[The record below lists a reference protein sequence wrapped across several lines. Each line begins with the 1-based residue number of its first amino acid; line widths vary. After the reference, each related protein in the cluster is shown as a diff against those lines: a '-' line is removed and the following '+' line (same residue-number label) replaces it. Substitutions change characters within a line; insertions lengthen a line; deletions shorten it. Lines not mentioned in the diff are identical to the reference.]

1 MKTPFVQYRCDATKA
16 HCIAIAHRLAEF
28 ERGWMPEL
36 TRFLP
41 TPVLSVVREVT
52 AAASC
57 RSMDDAVELHAA
69 GFSKI
74 LISRPV
80 VDSNSLAQLAELAQ
94 SCELTCVADHFR
106 HAELLSNSLRLRNAT
121 ARLLIDVEVGA
132 QRGGV
137 RPGPDSTRLATAA
150 AQLPGLTIAGV
161 YADDDVCDSGA
172 SMLDSHAEGLS
183 LDDIQTVAAH
193 CRRMIQATGID
204 CQNLV
209 TGRRTFASV
218 LKPCDVTISLFNP
231 LDAAIDAAST
241 NSELNRDQLPVVL
254 ISRVLSRPTLET
266 CVIDFGSQCTG
277 RKLPVVAYPKGAVVQ
292 RISDDTST
300 LSLSAASLDLR
311 IGDEVE
317 VMADWRSCLPL
328 ASECRTSNSEC

>member
-1 MKTPFVQYRCDATKA
+1 MKTPFVQYRCDAIKTN
-16 HCIAIAHRLAEF
+16 CMAIASRLAEF

-41 TPVLSVVREVT
+41 KPVLSVVREVT
-52 AAASC
+52 TAASC
-57 RSMDDAVELHAA
+57 RSLDDAVELHAA

-80 VDSNSLAQLAELAQ
+80 VDSNSLAQLSELAL

-106 HAELLSNSLRLRNAT
+106 HAELLSNSLRVRNAT
-121 ARLLIDVEVGA
+121 AQLIIDVEVGA
-132 QRGGV
+132 HRGGV

-161 YADDDVCDSGA
+161 YVDDEACDSGSGA
-172 SMLDSHAEGLS
+172 LDGPAEKLS

-193 CRRMIQATGID
+193 CRRMIQTTGIA

-209 TGRRTFASV
+209 TGRRSYASV

-231 LDAAIDAAST
+231 LDASCDMST
-241 NSELNRDQLPVVL
+241 NSELTRDQLPVVL

-266 CVIDFGSQCTG
+266 CVIDFGSRCTG
-277 RKLPVVAYPKGAVVQ
+277 QKLPLLVYPRGAIVQ

-300 LSLSAASLDLR
+300 LLLSAASLDVK

-317 VMADWRSCLPL
+317 VLADWRSFVSLPSDCH
-328 ASECRTSNSEC
+328 AANSDC